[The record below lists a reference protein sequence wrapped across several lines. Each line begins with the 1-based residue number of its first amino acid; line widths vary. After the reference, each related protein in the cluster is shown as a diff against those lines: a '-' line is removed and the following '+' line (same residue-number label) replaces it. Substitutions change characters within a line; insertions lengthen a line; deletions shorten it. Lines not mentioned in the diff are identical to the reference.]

1 MESRIKESIIK
12 HLEYQ
17 KSIAKDPEGPFICC
31 PMPGKN
37 SWTISEII
45 EEVRKETEFGEE
57 FADDVIGYFMSK
69 ESINE
74 WINSQELTTEDL
86 DFMWDFCIVFGHPVI
101 SKLGM
106 ASWKDL
112 RPDLIK
118 QIPNE
123 YEKMVEKVI
132 YNNKE

>member
-45 EEVRKETEFGEE
+45 EEVRKETKFGEE
-57 FADDVIGYFMSK
+57 FADDVIGLAIDIFLERFTS
-69 ESINE
+69 
-74 WINSQELTTEDL
+74 
-86 DFMWDFCIVFGHPVI
+86 
-101 SKLGM
+101 
-106 ASWKDL
+106 
-112 RPDLIK
+112 RP
-118 QIPNE
+118 N
-123 YEKMVEKVI
+123 
-132 YNNKE
+132 

>member
-1 MESRIKESIIK
+1 
-12 HLEYQ
+12 
-17 KSIAKDPEGPFICC
+17 
-31 PMPGKN
+31 
-37 SWTISEII
+37 
-45 EEVRKETEFGEE
+45 
-57 FADDVIGYFMSK
+57 MSK

-106 ASWKDL
+106 ASLKDL

>member
-1 MESRIKESIIK
+1 MENRIKESIIK

-57 FADDVIGYFMSK
+57 FADNVIGLAIDILCRKNQSM
-69 ESINE
+69 N
-74 WINSQELTTEDL
+74 
-86 DFMWDFCIVFGHPVI
+86 G
-101 SKLGM
+101 
-106 ASWKDL
+106 
-112 RPDLIK
+112 
-118 QIPNE
+118 
-123 YEKMVEKVI
+123 
-132 YNNKE
+132 

>member
-1 MESRIKESIIK
+1 
-12 HLEYQ
+12 
-17 KSIAKDPEGPFICC
+17 
-31 PMPGKN
+31 
-37 SWTISEII
+37 
-45 EEVRKETEFGEE
+45 
-57 FADDVIGYFMSK
+57 MSK

-74 WINSQELTTEDL
+74 WINSQGLTTEDL
-86 DFMWDFCIVFGHPVI
+86 DFMWDFCIVFDHPII

-106 ASWKDL
+106 DSWKDL

-123 YEKMVEKVI
+123 YEKMVEKVV

>member
-1 MESRIKESIIK
+1 
-12 HLEYQ
+12 
-17 KSIAKDPEGPFICC
+17 
-31 PMPGKN
+31 
-37 SWTISEII
+37 
-45 EEVRKETEFGEE
+45 
-57 FADDVIGYFMSK
+57 MSK

-86 DFMWDFCIVFGHPVI
+86 DFMWNFCIVFGHPVI

-112 RPDLIK
+112 HLDLIK

-132 YNNKE
+132 YNNKDYEIIEFRGIFNSRKYKST

>member
-1 MESRIKESIIK
+1 
-12 HLEYQ
+12 
-17 KSIAKDPEGPFICC
+17 
-31 PMPGKN
+31 
-37 SWTISEII
+37 
-45 EEVRKETEFGEE
+45 
-57 FADDVIGYFMSK
+57 MSK

-74 WINSQELTTEDL
+74 WINSQGLTTEDL
-86 DFMWDFCIVFGHPVI
+86 DFMWDFCIVFDHPII

-112 RPDLIK
+112 RPDLIEL
-118 QIPNE
+118 IPNE